1 MTYLNVKEKKR
12 QPLKFFHFPDEFVDY
27 IHKIP
32 YNSIVLMSTRGVLT
46 ENILNEKAKTAIMTL
61 GSCQIHTLLPG
72 HGLALVGVKGSAPGK
87 AYEKMFIDRH
97 KIDFTCKIPINI
109 QRYAT
114 TVHAVSY
121 TVAAIFVDG
130 VLYKTDKEKNECIIA
145 IEIDQN
151 SLEIS
156 ETKYY
161 KENEVQEFVSFIND
175 LKCGRIV
182 AVSLVGNQNTAQ
194 AIRAGE
200 YIGSNKYDGNIE
212 NKSWTIIG
220 HKGAGKGSVVE
231 TLSEINEEAQSLAL
245 LPIDPLYCDGVN
257 IVCSSDKMPNSTFVS
272 IDGIVV
278 SKSALSKGIA
288 LVVIEPSTGSYEQS
302 EVFNVH
308 DDKGISTALVG
319 FIQEIPVGKIVAGFL
334 LGNGDFKYFDNNA
347 KKALKQIG
355 SIEISN
361 FEKKKEFDE
370 EISNFSKDSR
380 WAIVGRKGCPPGS
393 LPEIHHKKCVVAV
406 QLTCQF
412 TTSLFSRPFYRLYAK
427 SKVTESCCHASIY
440 MENMPILNTSDTC
453 GLHVAVLDGQS
464 YNLEK
469 KCDFDVNAGEIQS
482 KELVTLINEQPKGS
496 IIVIVANTAASLNLT
511 DSAKDAI
518 ESLGSTEVKKLGM
531 GDSYCF
537 MSVKGNKTILAEARS
552 SSSTAQCHMCLPIWG
567 INIDKEYTV
576 LKALSLKDS
585 GKIFVNEKMIRVSEN
600 SMKIIVIDPFSWEI
614 DDTLTELESKL
625 YGIPTGKVVIVFLN
639 AKFKKNLIEHLSEQ
653 LMCAVESFGSG
664 LVRSIDENSSLLLFG
679 IKGAAPGSVCESIAN
694 DSILS
699 MCVCCPKSKDE
710 STIRQGDE
718 LKKPSIIDTPCSINT
733 AGKVF
738 SNNFEQSNSVN
749 TTKPRTSTL
758 SELSSTSSR
767 HALLVCITYRKT
779 QPKPIICPFS
789 FDRIKPKLMNK
800 HNFQDCNI
808 TQLWDTKGATEM
820 NFPTKT
826 RITTTL
832 RNFATIARNNTRS
845 LFLFYYYGHGT
856 TNAQYPVLLDE
867 ETRKE
872 NLVFYNEVGDDI
884 ELFSDEEL
892 QVIFNDFPAECNITC
907 IFHACHSAGMFDVR
921 KNNEPSFIKGVAI
934 TSSSACWPTPIYDNN
949 KHDNFTETFQKFL
962 NGHGTYAEL
971 YDEVKKADDAAVKHK
986 SMILANKFKSI
997 DDIEIQLGDCTLDST
1012 LRLLQTRI
1020 QEWMDAIK
1028 NDVGDNNI
1036 RIIIELPIVN
1046 MQNDVQRVMCK
1057 VKRAEDDDAVEQ
1069 KCMIPVG
1076 KYISINDIEIQL
1088 DDATLDS
1095 TSRLLQTRIQKWMDA
1110 IRNDVGDNIR
1120 FKIELPK
1127 ECMQNDVLPVR
1138 TFNEI
1143 LRMIKRLHVNDY
1155 TIKFNTE
1162 ISEWDYTVEKN
1173 EKDTLNCKVYKEENM
1188 VIVDATF
1195 RHPGALDITESMKYF
1210 LKKLKNLR
1218 TYQGVNV
1225 NKMRL
1230 HRIEMHYMTNPTIIY
1245 SDNIIPETDT
1255 FLPSITNPITRNF

>member
-1 MTYLNVKEKKR
+1 MTYLNVEEKKR
-12 QPLKFFHFPDEFVDY
+12 QPLKCFHFPNNFVNY
-27 IHKIP
+27 IHEIP
-32 YNSIVLMSTRGVLT
+32 YNSIVLMSTRGTVT
-46 ENILNEKAKTAIMTL
+46 RDILNEKAKTAIMTL
-61 GSCQIHTLLPG
+61 GSCQIQTFEYG
-72 HGLALVGVKGSAPGK
+72 HGLVLVGVKGSAPGK

-109 QRYAT
+109 QKSAT
-114 TVHAVSY
+114 TVCAASY
-121 TVAAIFVDG
+121 CTFAKILVDG
-130 VLYKTDKEKNECIIA
+130 VSYKTDVKKNECIIA

-161 KENEVQEFVSFIND
+161 KENEVQEFVSFISD

-182 AVSLVGNQNTAQ
+182 AISLVGNQNTSQ

-272 IDGIVV
+272 IDGIIV
-278 SKSALSKGIA
+278 SKSALSKSTRGIA

-308 DDKGISTALVG
+308 DDKGISTALVR

-347 KKALKQIG
+347 KKALQQIG
-355 SIEISN
+355 SIEISY
-361 FEKKKEFDE
+361 
-370 EISNFSKDSR
+370 FSENSR

-393 LPEIHHKKCVVAV
+393 LPEIRQDKYVAAV

-412 TTSLFSRPFYRLYAK
+412 TTSLFSRPFYHLYAK

-469 KCDFDVNAGEIQS
+469 KFDFHVNAGEIKS

-496 IIVIVANTAASLNLT
+496 IIVVVANTAASLNLT

-552 SSSTAQCHMCLPIWG
+552 SSSIAQCHMCLPIWG
-567 INIDKEYTV
+567 INVDKEYTV

-585 GKIFVNEKMIRVSEN
+585 GKIFVNEKMIPVSKD
-600 SMKIIVIDPFSWEI
+600 SMKIVIIDPFSWEI
-614 DDTLTELESKL
+614 DDTIKYHDITLTELKSKL
-625 YGIPTGKVVIVFLN
+625 YNIPTGKVVIVFLY
-639 AKFKKNLIEHLSEQ
+639 AKFKKKLSEH

-664 LVRSIDENSSLLLFG
+664 LVRSIDESSSLLLFG

-699 MCVCCPKSKDE
+699 MCVCCPMSNDE
-710 STIRQGDE
+710 SMIRQGDK
-718 LKKPSIIDTPCSINT
+718 LKKPSIIDPPNSINT

-767 HALLVCITYRKT
+767 YALLVCITYRKT
-779 QPKPIICPFS
+779 QLKTIICPFVFS
-789 FDRIKPKLMNK
+789 RIKTKLMNE
-800 HNFQDCNI
+800 HNFQDLNI
-808 TQLWDTKGATEM
+808 TRLWDTEDATEK

-826 RITTTL
+826 RITATL

-856 TNAQYPVLLDE
+856 TNAKYPVLLNE
-867 ETRKE
+867 KTRKE
-872 NLVFYNEVGDDI
+872 NLVFYNKVGDDT
-884 ELFSDEEL
+884 ELFSDKEL
-892 QVIFNDFPAECNITC
+892 QVIFNDFPAKCNITC
-907 IFHACHSAGMFDVR
+907 IFHACHSAGMFDVSQND
-921 KNNEPSFIKGVAI
+921 KPSFIKGVAI
-934 TSSSACWPTPIYDNN
+934 TSCSACWPIQVFKKEEY
-949 KHDNFTETFQKFL
+949 DNFTTRFQNFL
-962 NGHGTYAEL
+962 DGHGTYNEL
-971 YDEVKKADDAAVKHK
+971 YNEVSKARDDAAVEQK
-986 SMILANKFKSI
+986 SMIPAGNFKFL
-997 DDIEIQLGDCTLDST
+997 QDS
-1012 LRLLQTRI
+1012 
-1020 QEWMDAIK
+1020 
-1028 NDVGDNNI
+1028 V
-1036 RIIIELPIVN
+1036 
-1046 MQNDVQRVMCK
+1046 
-1057 VKRAEDDDAVEQ
+1057 
-1069 KCMIPVG
+1069 
-1076 KYISINDIEIQL
+1076 IQL
-1088 DDATLDS
+1088 DDATWDS
-1095 TSRLLQTRIQKWMDA
+1095 TFRLQTRIQKWMDA
-1110 IRNDVGDNIR
+1110 IRKDFGDNIR
-1120 FKIELPK
+1120 VEVKLPIERMQNGSK
-1127 ECMQNDVLPVR
+1127 SDNFNRIRKVMCECMYL
-1138 TFNEI
+1138 
-1143 LRMIKRLHVNDY
+1143 IKRLHGNGNVQCDCKNMKGKKKNCKIDEAKTSENGNTKIFKY
-1155 TIKFNTE
+1155 TEK
-1162 ISEWDYTVEKN
+1162 SEWEHHVEEPSIRVIGN
-1173 EKDTLNCKVYKEENM
+1173 IEKYILNCEVKEAEKT
-1188 VIVDATF
+1188 VIVTAMF
-1195 RHPGALDITESMKYF
+1195 RHPEALDITESMKYF
-1210 LKKLKNLR
+1210 LMKLKHLR
-1218 TYQGVNV
+1218 NYQGVYV
-1225 NKMRL
+1225 NRMMLERV
-1230 HRIEMHYMTNPTIIY
+1230 EMHYRTNPTIFPPE
-1245 SDNIIPETDT
+1245 DNSPIRHNI
-1255 FLPSITNPITRNF
+1255 FLPLISITNPITRNI